1 MASWLVNGVA
11 LAALA
16 WAGCADVPALEVDTP
31 LFVFNAYPASGATIA
46 HADLREVAVTFSDDL
61 GEAFVVREESGD
73 FLELVGPEGA
83 LPVVRTDRTN
93 VAYDDET
100 YTLRVLLDPE
110 VRTAIGP
117 GPWRLLVRGGL
128 ESSEGRVLPV
138 DYEARFV
145 VAE

>member
-1 MASWLVNGVA
+1 MASRLVKWCLFAG
-11 LAALA
+11 LLG
-16 WAGCADVPALEVDTP
+16 AGCAEAPELAVDTP

-46 HADLREVAVTFSDDL
+46 RADLRELAVTFSDDL
-61 GEAFVVREESGD
+61 GEAFIVREETGD

-83 LPVVRTDRTN
+83 LAVVRTDRTN
-93 VAYDDET
+93 IAYDDET
-100 YTLRVLLDPE
+100 FTLRVLLDRE
-110 VRTAIGP
+110 VRAAIAP
-117 GPWRLLVRGGL
+117 GAWRLLVRGGL

>member
-1 MASWLVNGVA
+1 MAARLVKGFV
-11 LAALA
+11 LAALLT
-16 WAGCADVPALEVDTP
+16 AGCADVPELSVDTP

-46 HADLREVAVTFSDDL
+46 RTDLRELAVTFSDDL
-61 GEAFVVREESGD
+61 GEAFIVREETGD

-93 VAYDDET
+93 IAYDDET

-110 VRTAIGP
+110 VRTEIGP
-117 GPWRLLVRGGL
+117 GAWKLLVRGGL

-138 DYEARFV
+138 DYEARFI
-145 VAE
+145 VAD